1 MKRICEFNRRMQK
14 YRETLYE
21 AFTKDGRHRQM
32 KRQVAYK
39 QGYKIVICG
48 KFYEVSDTKRILYYG
63 NLSHIPTVQEVWNKT
78 IGIQLAEENYKGHRN
93 NAYSRLRGKAIGA

>member
-48 KFYEVSDTKRILYYG
+48 KFYEVSDTKRILHYG

-78 IGIQLAEENYKGHRN
+78 IGIQLAEENYKVHRN
-93 NAYSRLRGKAIGA
+93 NAYSRLRGKVLGA

>member
-1 MKRICEFNRRMQK
+1 MKRIYEFNRRMQK

-48 KFYEVSDTKRILYYG
+48 KFYEVSDTKRILHYG
-63 NLSHIPTVQEVWNKT
+63 KLSHIPTVQEVWNKT
-78 IGIQLAEENYKGHRN
+78 IGIQLAEENHKVHRN

>member
-1 MKRICEFNRRMQK
+1 MKRICEFNRRMKK

-48 KFYEVSDTKRILYYG
+48 KFYEVSDTKRILHYG

-78 IGIQLAEENYKGHRN
+78 IGIQLAEENYKVHRN

>member
-21 AFTKDGRHRQM
+21 AFTKDGRHGQM

-39 QGYKIVICG
+39 QGYKIVIFG
-48 KFYEVSDTKRILYYG
+48 KFYEVSDTD
-63 NLSHIPTVQEVWNKT
+63 ST
-78 IGIQLAEENYKGHRN
+78 
-93 NAYSRLRGKAIGA
+93 RGME

>member
-21 AFTKDGRHRQM
+21 AFTKDGRHRQL

-39 QGYKIVICG
+39 QGYKIVICE
-48 KFYEVSDTKRILYYG
+48 KFYEVSDVKRILHYG
-63 NLSHIPTVQEVWNKT
+63 KLSHTPTAQEVWNKT
-78 IGIQLAEENYKGHRN
+78 IGMQLVEENCKSRRN
-93 NAYSRLRGKAIGA
+93 NEYSRLRGKSIGA

>member
-1 MKRICEFNRRMQK
+1 MKRICEFNR
-14 YRETLYE
+14 RETLYE

-48 KFYEVSDTKRILYYG
+48 KFYEVADTKRILHYG

-78 IGIQLAEENYKGHRN
+78 IGIQLAEENYKVHRN
-93 NAYSRLRGKAIGA
+93 NAYSRLRGKALGA